1 MNDDIILIDNFLSTE
16 QSEEIESKISD
27 YHFPWLFVKSST
39 YQDGP
44 NISLLDKNIYATTPV
59 FRHSFL
65 DNRSL
70 DKKNNFNMD
79 YFDIV
84 SPFFVKIQQHMNFK
98 VEFIRIMA
106 NLLIGSD
113 KNIGKIDVP
122 HIDVDP
128 KEGVEGYTAIYYV
141 NECDGQTI
149 LFDEKWDI
157 NTPKPKDGI
166 VSEDHIRMFNSI
178 KIHSRIEPKK
188 NRFVVW
194 KSDRLHAAPCYCSI
208 PRYVINFN
216 FNKKKTF

>member
-16 QSEEIESKISD
+16 QSNEVERKLSD
-27 YHFPWLFVKSST
+27 VHFPWWFVKSST

-44 NISLLDKNIYATTPV
+44 ILDLLDKNVYATTPV

-70 DKKNNFNMD
+70 RKKHNFNMN

-106 NLLIGSD
+106 NLFIGND

-122 HIDVDP
+122 HIDIDP

-141 NECDGQTI
+141 NDCDGQTI

-157 NTPKPKDGI
+157 NSLKPKHGI
-166 VSEDHIRMFNSI
+166 VSEDHVRMFNSL
-178 KIHSRIEPKK
+178 KINSKIEPKK

-194 KSDRLHAAPCYCSI
+194 RSDRLHAAPCYCSS

-216 FNKKKTF
+216 FNKKMI